1 MEGYRRVA
9 PLRPVAP
16 YVGGKKQLAAR
27 LVALI
32 EQVPHATYAEPF
44 VGMGGVFLRRS
55 VAPKAEVI
63 NDASGDVANL
73 FRVLREHYAPL
84 MDLLRFR
91 FTSRRDFDRLTAT
104 DPATLT
110 DLQRAVRFLYLQRLA
125 FGGKVAGRN
134 FGVALRIPGRFD
146 VTRLEPM
153 LAELSERLAD
163 VVIENLGYAEFL
175 DRYDAPDTLFYLDPP
190 YFGSEDYYGAGLF
203 ERADFDRL
211 AARLAALRGPFILSI
226 NDAPEIRAIFAA
238 FALET
243 VELTYTLAGADA
255 ASDARELIVTPPG
268 LPRAATARDLFGDRV
283 G

>member
-9 PLRPVAP
+9 PMRPVAP

-73 FRVLREHYAPL
+73 FRILREHYSPL
-84 MDLLRFR
+84 MDLLRFT
-91 FTSRRDFDRLTAT
+91 FAARRDFERLLAT

-134 FGVALRIPGRFD
+134 FGVSLRMPGRFD

-153 LAELSERLAD
+153 LAELSERLAG
-163 VVIENLGYAEFL
+163 VVIENLDYAEFL
-175 DRYDAPDTLFYLDPP
+175 DRYDADDTLFYLDPP
-190 YFGSEDYYGAGLF
+190 YFGSEDYYGKGLF
-203 ERADFDRL
+203 GRDDFGRL
-211 AARLAALRGPFILSI
+211 ATRLAALRGPFILSI
-226 NDAPEIRAIFAA
+226 NDAPEVRVLFAA
-238 FALET
+238 FALEA
-243 VELTYTLAGADA
+243 VELSYTLPGSDA
-255 ASDARELIVTPPG
+255 AQDVRELIVTPRG
-268 LPRAATARDLFGDRV
+268 LPRTERAATLFD
-283 G
+283 

>member
-9 PLRPVAP
+9 PMRPVAP

-55 VAPKAEVI
+55 VAPKAEVV

-73 FRVLREHYAPL
+73 FRILREHYAPL
-84 MDLLRFR
+84 MDLLRFT
-91 FTSRRDFDRLTAT
+91 FASRRDFERLLAT

-134 FGVALRIPGRFD
+134 FGVSLRMPGRFD

-153 LAELSERLAD
+153 LAELAERLAG

-175 DRYDAPDTLFYLDPP
+175 DRYDADDTLFYLDPP

-203 ERADFDRL
+203 ERADFARL
-211 AARLAALRGPFILSI
+211 ASQPAALRGRFILSI

-238 FALET
+238 FALEA
-243 VELTYTLAGADA
+243 VELSYTLAGSDA
-255 ASDARELIVTPPG
+255 AQDVRELIVTPHD
-268 LPRAATARDLFGDRV
+268 LPRAERAATLFD
-283 G
+283 